1 MPVLLGKFKE
11 KRLTDDI
18 LQGLE
23 QLMGCIELGE
33 IIESLGALKTEKA
46 PHAKLGIAKFIENA
60 IRTTYIDA
68 LEEVADRLGPLA
80 VQISDE
86 KDAALRDQGLV
97 VLGVLLARVPTI
109 AQRFIDPLIDAKKTK
124 INAAKET
131 VQLSKYDKSEKKA
144 AAAAAA
150 AKKKAAAEAK
160 KKPAAPAKKS
170 VAAAGA
176 ADEEMKDASAA
187 GGDDALIDVAPSAP
201 RRPPPNIGKK
211 PVSKRAAAA
220 AEEEDKLAEP
230 EPPKKGPPARLAAR
244 AGAAAGGGTAKALKA
259 DDIQE
264 EDIGAGMSKEQA
276 IERVEAFYDAAHVAK
291 FEEAKW
297 QDKQAGFNGF
307 KEQIEAL
314 KPDKVVVEATAKF
327 VKAKMK
333 DWKESNLNL
342 MKEACFLL
350 LCLSQHCDDIPKR
363 ALAVYAPFICDKIGD
378 VKMSATIKEALLN
391 ASESATAKFVSVQVI
406 KKALAAKAP
415 NNVKESCN
423 FLTQLVGDFGA
434 GRVAIKETIDFAVH
448 SANHQNKQ
456 VRDAAM
462 ALFAEI
468 YKHLGEKTS
477 QFLDAVKPA
486 TMALIQAEFD
496 KVTPYGRGEFQSTR
510 QVKGEAAQ
518 EESKGGGGG
527 GGGGG
532 APDALA
538 ALESALPRADISKQL
553 NAKLIKMFTEADWKL
568 KVKGCEMVHGILR
581 EAQMRI
587 QPDGIGEL
595 ME

>member
-18 LQGLE
+18 LQALE
-23 QLMGCIELGE
+23 HLMGCIELGE
-33 IIESLGALKTEKA
+33 VIESLGAVKTEKA
-46 PHAKLGIAKFIENA
+46 PHAKVGIAKFIENA
-60 IRTTYIDA
+60 IRTTYIDP
-68 LEEVADRLGPLA
+68 LEEIADRLAPLA
-80 VQISDE
+80 VQIADE

-160 KKPAAPAKKS
+160 KKPAAPAKT
-170 VAAAGA
+170 AAATAGA
-176 ADEEMKDASAA
+176 ADEEMKDESAA
-187 GGDDALIDVAPSAP
+187 GGDTLIEVASSAP

-211 PVSKRAAAA
+211 PVSKRPAAA
-220 AEEEDKLAEP
+220 AEEEEKLAEP

-297 QDKQAGFNGF
+297 QEKQAGFNGF

-314 KPDKVVVEATAKF
+314 RPDKVVVEATAKF

-363 ALAVYAPFICDKIGD
+363 AIAVYAPFICEKIGD
-378 VKMSATIKEALLN
+378 VKMSAAIKEALLN

-406 KKALAAKAP
+406 KKALATKAP

-423 FLTQLVGDFGA
+423 FLAQLVGDFGA

-553 NAKLIKMFTEADWKL
+553 NAKLIKMFTEADWKV
-568 KVKGCEMVHGILR
+568 KVKGCEMVQGILR